1 MEQTAVR
8 LLMNILRTGLFEN
21 PYLEV
26 EKTVETVGNPD
37 FMAAGFEAQ
46 LKSIVMLKNAGNV
59 LPLDKNM
66 TVYIPKKYFPARRGM
81 FGFGASEERWDYPVN
96 LEIIQKYMNVTENP
110 EEADCALVFIDGPNG
125 GSGYSR
131 EDVAAGGNGYVP
143 ITLQYKPYTA
153 VYAREVSIAGG
164 DPLEDF
170 TNRSYKG
177 KTVTASNTA
186 DLDLV
191 LDTRTAMGEKPLIVV
206 VGVTNPMVFSEFE
219 AATDAILINFGVQDQ
234 AIMEIVSGQSEPSG
248 LLPMQMPANMKTVEE
263 QYEDVPRDMECY
275 MDSEGNVYDFAYG
288 LNWSGLINDARVIKY
303 K

>member
-1 MEQTAVR
+1 
-8 LLMNILRTGLFEN
+8 
-21 PYLEV
+21 
-26 EKTVETVGNPD
+26 
-37 FMAAGFEAQ
+37 
-46 LKSIVMLKNAGNV
+46 
-59 LPLDKNM
+59 
-66 TVYIPKKYFPARRGM
+66 
-81 FGFGASEERWDYPVN
+81 
-96 LEIIQKYMNVTENP
+96 
-110 EEADCALVFIDGPNG
+110 
-125 GSGYSR
+125 
-131 EDVAAGGNGYVP
+131 VP

-234 AIMEIVSGQSEPSG
+234 AIMEIVSGQAEPSG